1 MNSDQTTIRAEG
13 EKPFAVRM
21 SLLSVFAIS
30 VFSLGQ
36 KSVDFSGSMLA
47 WLVVIAYFFSM
58 GCTGVMLV
66 RELRKS
72 DAPRA

>member
-1 MNSDQTTIRAEG
+1 MNSDETLHTEA

-47 WLVVIAYFFSM
+47 WVALIAYFCSM
-58 GCTGVMLV
+58 ACTGVMLI

-72 DAPRA
+72 HVPRA